1 MSNPEPAAAAAGAG
15 VRAADTMRHLADGK
29 EASVAES
36 ARLNE
41 SVRAVDRALEI
52 LLAFTAED
60 DELTVGELLKRVDL
74 SRPTL
79 YRLLYTLEQSGFV
92 ISVGDP
98 QKFRLGPS
106 VGRLAHAW
114 ASSLDVGAM
123 AQPILQSIREATG
136 ETVAL
141 FVPQGGWRLCI
152 AELPSAQP
160 LSFKRGIGYRE
171 RLFVGASGR
180 AILAHMADGEKL
192 LHQYTREA
200 GLDPEKYLK
209 ELKAVLQ
216 RGYAVS
222 KSELIQGAVAIAAPF
237 FDSAG
242 RVAGSIAV
250 FGPSVRLNAS
260 QSEALGKQLL
270 LQAQALSA
278 ALGHG

>member
-1 MSNPEPAAAAAGAG
+1 
-15 VRAADTMRHLADGK
+15 
-29 EASVAES
+29 
-36 ARLNE
+36 
-41 SVRAVDRALEI
+41 
-52 LLAFTAED
+52 
-60 DELTVGELLKRVDL
+60 
-74 SRPTL
+74 
-79 YRLLYTLEQSGFV
+79 V

-114 ASSLDVGAM
+114 SSSLDVGAM
-123 AQPILQSIREATG
+123 AQPILQAIREATG

-141 FVPQGGWRLCI
+141 FVPQGGYRLCI
-152 AELPSAQP
+152 AELPSTQP

-180 AILAHMADGEKL
+180 AILAYMADSEKL
-192 LHQYTREA
+192 LRQYAQEA
-200 GLDPEKYLK
+200 GVDAEKYLRECK
-209 ELKAVLQ
+209 TVVQ
-216 RGYAVS
+216 RGYAIS

-237 FDSAG
+237 FDSTG
-242 RVAGSIAV
+242 RVAGSLAV

-270 LQAQALSA
+270 GHARALST